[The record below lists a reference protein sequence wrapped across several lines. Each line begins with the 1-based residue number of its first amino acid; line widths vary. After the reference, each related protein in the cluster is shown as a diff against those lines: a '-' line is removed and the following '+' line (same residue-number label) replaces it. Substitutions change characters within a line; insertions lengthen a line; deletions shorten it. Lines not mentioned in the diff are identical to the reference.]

1 MRNFKNI
8 ARHHEK
14 LGDNTNKPQKHF
26 SNKRDATFLTIMST
40 MVQLLQFLS
49 LL

>member
-14 LGDNTNKPQKHF
+14 LGDKTNKPQKHF
-26 SNKRDATFLTIMST
+26 SNKRGAYCPIMPT
-40 MVQLLQFLS
+40 MVTLSQFQS
-49 LL
+49 IV